1 MKVKDIMSFNPLI
14 INGNYTVKETVKIF
28 SEKRIDAA
36 LIVDEEKKLIGIFTK
51 THIYRMILN
60 NVDMKTQVK
69 HVMKRGPFL
78 TGQPDDEFE
87 NAVTSEV
94 PRLPVTDEKG
104 MVIGILT
111 RGDIARAFFHSYHS
125 ISRQLEAIIN
135 STHNMIIS
143 VDRKGRV
150 NVFNRAAENILGV
163 KAKDVMGKP
172 IVDILPTSR
181 LMNVIKTGKPEPLQ
195 KITLKGK
202 NFISNRSPIIKD
214 GTIIGAVSVLQDMSD
229 IQKVSQEL
237 EYIKELNEEF
247 NAIFTSS
254 YDGLY
259 ICDGEGTILRLN
271 QAFEMITGI
280 NGGELLGR
288 NEAETVEEG
297 IVSESLTRPVLQKKE
312 PVTIIQKTRAGKTA
326 LATGNP
332 VFDSE
337 GQICRIVS
345 NVRDIT
351 ELNMLKQKLD
361 QAESLTQHYESELET
376 LRLRYAGSSNM
387 VVNSPGMRKL
397 MEMVIR
403 LAKVDSTVLIAGES
417 GTGKEL
423 IAETLH
429 RNSPRRKGPFIK
441 VNCGAIPENLL
452 ESELFGYEAGAF
464 TGAKKEGK
472 PGYFELAS
480 GGILLLDEIG
490 ELPLSLQVKLLRALQ
505 SMEITR
511 VGGTYPLKIDVRI
524 MAATNRD
531 LLKMVQRKQFRED
544 LYYRLNVVPIYVP
557 PVRDRKEDI
566 TQFVVHFMQVF
577 NKKYQLTKRISP
589 EVIDIF
595 MKYDWPGNVRE
606 LENLIERLIV
616 ITPKDIITREDL
628 PSNLSNVGSGNVP
641 QVLVSGIVPLKEAV
655 ESVEKQILEK
665 AYVEYNS
672 TRQMAGELKVAAST
686 IVRKAAKYGIKTAR

>member
-1 MKVKDIMSFNPLI
+1 
-14 INGNYTVKETVKIF
+14 
-28 SEKRIDAA
+28 
-36 LIVDEEKKLIGIFTK
+36 
-51 THIYRMILN
+51 
-60 NVDMKTQVK
+60 
-69 HVMKRGPFL
+69 
-78 TGQPDDEFE
+78 
-87 NAVTSEV
+87 
-94 PRLPVTDEKG
+94 
-104 MVIGILT
+104 
-111 RGDIARAFFHSYHS
+111 
-125 ISRQLEAIIN
+125 
-135 STHNMIIS
+135 
-143 VDRKGRV
+143 
-150 NVFNRAAENILGV
+150 
-163 KAKDVMGKP
+163 
-172 IVDILPTSR
+172 
-181 LMNVIKTGKPEPLQ
+181 
-195 KITLKGK
+195 
-202 NFISNRSPIIKD
+202 
-214 GTIIGAVSVLQDMSD
+214 
-229 IQKVSQEL
+229 
-237 EYIKELNEEF
+237 
-247 NAIFTSS
+247 
-254 YDGLY
+254 
-259 ICDGEGTILRLN
+259 
-271 QAFEMITGI
+271 
-280 NGGELLGR
+280 
-288 NEAETVEEG
+288 
-297 IVSESLTRPVLQKKE
+297 
-312 PVTIIQKTRAGKTA
+312 
-326 LATGNP
+326 
-332 VFDSE
+332 
-337 GQICRIVS
+337 
-345 NVRDIT
+345 
-351 ELNMLKQKLD
+351 
-361 QAESLTQHYESELET
+361 
-376 LRLRYAGSSNM
+376 M